1 MVFSTCRMGFD
12 DKIFSFSSLF
22 FHTKNQSI
30 VHNFQQ
36 FVFEPHKN
44 PQSNGF
50 TINSL
55 IQRKMISR
63 FTFIDIFQFQIK
75 MKNSRIKIGHFLNL
89 SRHGMV
95 KGGYPW
101 TISGAYFIFSDPW
114 PCNLRVGERGWVNW
128 PDASEIESTIESKSS
143 SLGVTYALVWVS
155 GRCPSSLLRPFHF
168 FPFTPPQPRAR
179 PPGCAQEHRG
189 PFCAYLPLP
198 RPRFLTLI
206 RFVDSDVCSYDCP
219 CVHLWTPAN
228 GNRFLLSFPRNSFNG
243 Q

>member
-1 MVFSTCRMGFD
+1 
-12 DKIFSFSSLF
+12 
-22 FHTKNQSI
+22 
-30 VHNFQQ
+30 
-36 FVFEPHKN
+36 
-44 PQSNGF
+44 
-50 TINSL
+50 
-55 IQRKMISR
+55 MISR

-75 MKNSRIKIGHFLNL
+75 MKNSRIKIGHFLSL
-89 SRHGMV
+89 SRHEMV

-189 PFCAYLPLP
+189 PFCASYVLTPAPATFSHPNPLCWQ
-198 RPRFLTLI
+198 RRVFLRLSLCTP
-206 RFVDSDVCSYDCP
+206 VDSGKWQPISPLVS
-219 CVHLWTPAN
+219 
-228 GNRFLLSFPRNSFNG
+228 S
-243 Q
+243 

>member
-1 MVFSTCRMGFD
+1 MYLNRTKTRNLIVLRSTIEQNLIHR
-12 DKIFSFSSLF
+12 IINSS
-22 FHTKNQSI
+22 
-30 VHNFQQ
+30 
-36 FVFEPHKN
+36 
-44 PQSNGF
+44 
-50 TINSL
+50 NSL
-55 IQRKMISR
+55 IQKSVIWFHGLFLSI
-63 FTFIDIFQFQIK
+63 FSYTFK
-75 MKNSRIKIGHFLNL
+75 YERWKIPGSELVLACHFLNL

-114 PCNLRVGERGWVNW
+114 PCNLRVGEWGWVNW

-179 PPGCAQEHRG
+179 PPGCPEVLFAR
-189 PFCAYLPLP
+189 PTYLPRP

-219 CVHLWTPAN
+219 CVHLWTSAN

>member
-95 KGGYPW
+95 KGGYPR

-189 PFCAYLPLP
+189 PFCASYVLTPASATFSHPNPLCWQ
-198 RPRFLTLI
+198 RRVFLRLSLCTP
-206 RFVDSDVCSYDCP
+206 VDSGKWQPISPLVS
-219 CVHLWTPAN
+219 
-228 GNRFLLSFPRNSFNG
+228 S
-243 Q
+243 